1 MELLDAERFSK
12 KTIPVHAQNM
22 LLGVESG
29 LQLIEAYRL
38 ALKTGGTENLALEP
52 VAVGA
57 ILQDVAHQLTPYA
70 AQYSTQLE
78 VEVKGRLK
86 PVLAHK
92 PSLVAAI
99 QVLSAS
105 LIRAQTAE
113 KRQKSYRLLLAAHR
127 SDENGIAT
135 GVFSSMNGLSDRT
148 LRSARSLIG
157 RARQPLPQVPAGAAS
172 GVLIADMLCAAMWQP
187 LRASAHRN
195 MGGLS
200 TAVPSSKQLNFV

>member
-1 MELLDAERFSK
+1 
-12 KTIPVHAQNM
+12 M
-22 LLGVESG
+22 LLNIESG

-38 ALKTGGTENLALEP
+38 ALRTGNSEALPLEP

-57 ILQDVAHQLTPYA
+57 VLQDVAHQLAPYA
-70 AQYSTQLE
+70 AQYSTQLD
-78 VEVKGRLK
+78 VQVKGRLK

-105 LIRAQTAE
+105 LIRAQAAE
-113 KRQKSYRLLLAAHR
+113 KRQKAYHLLLAAHHGG
-127 SDENGIAT
+127 ENGIAT
-135 GVFSSMNGLSDRT
+135 GVFSNMNGLSDRT
-148 LRSARSLIG
+148 LRSARHLIG

-187 LRASAHRN
+187 LRASAHQG
-195 MGGLS
+195 MGGLTTS
-200 TAVPSSKQLNFV
+200 VPSSKQLNFV